1 MQNNSRN
8 SEEYER
14 QMAQRRKNNRNML
27 LVIGVVLLIVLSFS
41 QIQGVWIYALGSI
54 IVVGI
59 FLYARSIVERRYQ
72 AAKAREL
79 QKEAEQDDPEK

>member
-1 MQNNSRN
+1 MENNSQN

-54 IVVGI
+54 IVVGF
-59 FLYARSIVERRYQ
+59 FLVARNLIERRYQ
-72 AAKAREL
+72 AAKARER
-79 QKEAEQDDPEK
+79 QKEAEQDDPKE